1 MAWFESRK
9 IFHDCKESNYEPV
22 LGFWETKR
30 NFVEIFSMKK
40 KCHTLSNFVLEIII
54 LSAGKSLFNTL
65 ITFSPLKLKFS

>member
-1 MAWFESRK
+1 MAWSESRK

-22 LGFWETKR
+22 LDFWETKR

-40 KCHTLSNFVLEIII
+40 KCHTLSNFVLEII
-54 LSAGKSLFNTL
+54 LSAEKSLFSTL